1 MENFQ
6 LVFSNFI
13 FSTLGSKYRINF
25 KLDGD
30 LICNNAAPSILASKC
45 EIQYFPF
52 DGPEDHIPAKDTI
65 DQLISNSGLQ
75 NAFSFVKIYAAW
87 ETDRIIGF
95 ELWRNVGLAFL
106 CVFLVT
112 IVFLGNLRICFMVMS
127 IVGMTLVEVIGFLH
141 FWNITIDIISCI
153 SVVISI
159 GLCVDY
165 SVHIGHAYK
174 VAEGSQ
180 TEKAI
185 QSIESIGPAVLNG
198 GFTTFLALVLLAG
211 STSHTFLTFFK
222 VFFFTVIFG
231 LFHGLILL
239 PVILALFGPTDE
251 IKSDKDGSN
260 IFNSKID
267 QDEPTVRKDRLEP
280 SWIIPVFNCNKSKSW
295 TPRREAES

>member
-1 MENFQ
+1 MECQF
-6 LVFSNFI
+6 L
-13 FSTLGSKYRINF
+13 L
-25 KLDGD
+25 KLY
-30 LICNNAAPSILASKC
+30 LLQASKC

-174 VAEGSQ
+174 VAEGSIC
-180 TEKAI
+180 K
-185 QSIESIGPAVLNG
+185 VCV
-198 GFTTFLALVLLAG
+198 TF
-211 STSHTFLTFFK
+211 SHLFFR
-222 VFFFTVIFG
+222 F
-231 LFHGLILL
+231 
-239 PVILALFGPTDE
+239 PNR
-251 IKSDKDGSN
+251 KSNPKY
-260 IFNSKID
+260 
-267 QDEPTVRKDRLEP
+267 
-280 SWIIPVFNCNKSKSW
+280 
-295 TPRREAES
+295 